1 MPRPYANRHTAR
13 SIADYCEIIFKDCIR
28 ESVSSTDL
36 KLYCRRAR
44 KTVFRLAPIQNQLND
59 ILAGPNL
66 FLEHCL
72 EAAQTL
78 YF

>member
-1 MPRPYANRHTAR
+1 MPRPYAHGRAAW
-13 SIADYCEIIFKDCIR
+13 SVADYGGIIFKDCIR